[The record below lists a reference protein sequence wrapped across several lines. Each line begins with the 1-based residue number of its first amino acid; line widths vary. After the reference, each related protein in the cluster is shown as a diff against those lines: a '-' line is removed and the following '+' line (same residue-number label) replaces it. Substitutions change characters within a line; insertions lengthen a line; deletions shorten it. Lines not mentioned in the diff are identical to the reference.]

1 MSKFII
7 FTKESCGPCGL
18 VKKYFN
24 ALKDDRTSI
33 IEEVY
38 LDDFADTPIPQEN
51 LDLAKKYSVTATPV
65 LIIVDEE
72 GELLETYTGGMGIT
86 QNIRKLFDKYGVEK
100 MSEEVTNLTLEV
112 KPIQAYWML
121 QVLTE
126 AQKAYGE
133 EFVPERITL
142 IREVIADIDEQLS
155 KLMIVDEEETDGTV

>member
-1 MSKFII
+1 
-7 FTKESCGPCGL
+7 
-18 VKKYFN
+18 
-24 ALKDDRTSI
+24 
-33 IEEVY
+33 
-38 LDDFADTPIPQEN
+38 
-51 LDLAKKYSVTATPV
+51 
-65 LIIVDEE
+65 
-72 GELLETYTGGMGIT
+72 
-86 QNIRKLFDKYGVEK
+86 

>member
-1 MSKFII
+1 
-7 FTKESCGPCGL
+7 
-18 VKKYFN
+18 
-24 ALKDDRTSI
+24 
-33 IEEVY
+33 
-38 LDDFADTPIPQEN
+38 
-51 LDLAKKYSVTATPV
+51 
-65 LIIVDEE
+65 
-72 GELLETYTGGMGIT
+72 
-86 QNIRKLFDKYGVEK
+86 

-126 AQKAYGE
+126 AQKGYGE